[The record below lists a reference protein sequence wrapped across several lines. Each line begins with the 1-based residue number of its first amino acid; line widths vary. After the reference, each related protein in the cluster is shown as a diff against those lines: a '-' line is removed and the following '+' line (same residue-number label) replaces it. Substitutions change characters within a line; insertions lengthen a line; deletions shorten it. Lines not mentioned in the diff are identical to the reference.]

1 MQKAVG
7 SSPII
12 RLYTLQNGIF
22 GCLFGQHDLLHALET
37 SSACARLRLPAVA
50 WDHGFK
56 LLVG

>member
-22 GCLFGQHDLLHALET
+22 GCLSGQRMTFCTRGE
-37 SSACARLRLPAVA
+37 SS
-50 WDHGFK
+50 
-56 LLVG
+56 

>member
-1 MQKAVG
+1 
-7 SSPII
+7 
-12 RLYTLQNGIF
+12 LYTLQNGIF